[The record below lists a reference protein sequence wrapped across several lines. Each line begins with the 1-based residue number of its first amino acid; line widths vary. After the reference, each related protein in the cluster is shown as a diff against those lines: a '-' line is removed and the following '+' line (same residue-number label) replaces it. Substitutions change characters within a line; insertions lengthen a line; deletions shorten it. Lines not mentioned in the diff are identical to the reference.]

1 MILTRIR
8 KGLPT
13 HSGVNCEAVL
23 KNLLGGSKGDVTE
36 LFKLCSYSNLPR
48 GGFLKAP
55 NPKPQGLLKS
65 NILLLHHLEQ
75 TLFQYAQL
83 TNFVNFAFQHHF
95 TSLYI
100 TLPLIYYLEIAS
112 NEWSTANKSDEL
124 LWSLSLCWSL
134 FFFSWDFILTVSL
147 GIVLWIIFVPLRISA
162 LKAVKPPGKLV
173 SGWGVGCANHEN
185 DLALAEKTQLNLQ
198 HHLFLVS
205 MFSHCSFA
213 SIHLL
218 IPSFI
223 LSFIFCSFNQSSTWN
238 SSRISHFLHYS
249 NMTWFTILLK
259 TGYAN

>member
-134 FFFSWDFILTVSL
+134 FFFFMRFYSDSL
-147 GIVLWIIFVPLRISA
+147 PR
-162 LKAVKPPGKLV
+162 
-173 SGWGVGCANHEN
+173 NHLMN
-185 DLALAEKTQLNLQ
+185 
-198 HHLFLVS
+198 HL
-205 MFSHCSFA
+205 CSFENICSQGCETSRETCFSLRCRLCKSWKWFSFSWENTTQPA
-213 SIHLL
+213 TPPLSCLYVQPLQLCIHSFIHPFIHSFIHLL
-218 IPSFI
+218 LF
-223 LSFIFCSFNQSSTWN
+223 QSEFHMKQLQD
-238 SSRISHFLHYS
+238 ISLP
-249 NMTWFTILLK
+249 TLLK
-259 TGYAN
+259 YDMIYHFA